1 VNSTLHEELEALAAT
16 SVHVPELKVPLPMS
30 VKLIEPAGALV
41 VALEVS
47 LTVTVH
53 VVGVPSSG
61 SEGAQVNFV
70 VVDRF
75 SKATELPPELGDSCA
90 SPE

>member
-16 SVHVPELKVPLPMS
+16 SVHLCELKVPTPWSLM
-30 VKLIEPAGALV
+30 LIEPAGALV
-41 VALEVS
+41 VPLEVS
-47 LTVTVH
+47 LTVMVH
-53 VVGVPSSG
+53 VVGVSSGG
-61 SEGAQVNFV
+61 SEGVQLNSV

-75 SKATELPPELGDSCA
+75 VKLGDAVPELGDSFA